1 MGGTNCCGYEST
13 LLKIGFRGKRMMQ
26 KKKKKKNQRK
36 VSYEEQEE
44 HDKGSCASAEW
55 MQFAFYVPEMHDTI
69 MVAIPYSAYINVGA
83 YCLLLMPISSTQPL
97 QCP

>member
-1 MGGTNCCGYEST
+1 MKN
-13 LLKIGFRGKRMMQ
+13 KRNMT
-26 KKKKKKNQRK
+26 
-36 VSYEEQEE
+36 
-44 HDKGSCASAEW
+44 KGSCASAEW
-55 MQFAFYVPEMHDTI
+55 MQFTFYVPEMHETI